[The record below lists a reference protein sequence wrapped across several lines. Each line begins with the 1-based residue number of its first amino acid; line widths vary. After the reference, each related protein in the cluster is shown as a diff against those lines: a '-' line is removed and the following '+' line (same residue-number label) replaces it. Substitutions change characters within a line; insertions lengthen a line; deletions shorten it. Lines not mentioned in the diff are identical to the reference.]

1 LQDWIINLEVN
12 MRVPFRLL
20 AGLLCCLSV
29 CLSVSGFSVSGSPAP
44 QASAAQA
51 PQQGA
56 SPQAAPPADNAN
68 SPARSAGR
76 RVSLDVVVTDK
87 SGKAVSG
94 LQQQDF
100 TLLDDKQPQ
109 PILTFHETDEPAA
122 DPPMQA
128 ILLVDAVNNGFQG
141 VSLQRQQLEKFLR
154 QDDGR
159 LPMPMSLLFLADTS
173 TQLQPVPTSDGK
185 ALADALN
192 SSQHGLRIDGRS
204 QGFYGAVDRIQI
216 SLRTLHQLIAYEAT
230 QPGRKLLIWLSAGW
244 PLLSGPEVQL
254 SAKDQD
260 FLFNNIVELSGA
272 LRQARIT
279 LYSVDSLGVSGTVR
293 NFYYES
299 FLKGVTAAN
308 KTQNGNLGLQ
318 VLAIQSGGQVL
329 TGSNDVTS
337 SIVSCMA
344 DAKAFYT
351 ISFDSPPA
359 DHPNEY
365 HSLQVKIGKSGL
377 TARTRTGYYAQR

>member
-1 LQDWIINLEVN
+1 LTSTLEIIGVCEVN
-12 MRVPFRLL
+12 MRVPSRLL
-20 AGLLCCLSV
+20 AGFLGCFSTL
-29 CLSVSGFSVSGSPAP
+29 GFSVDQSLLEQQAQQEAP
-44 QASAAQA
+44 PS
-51 PQQGA
+51 
-56 SPQAAPPADNAN
+56 QAAPPVASASAKSRN
-68 SPARSAGR
+68 AGR
-76 RVSLDVVVTDK
+76 RVSVDVVVTEK
-87 SGKAVSG
+87 SGKAVPG

-100 TLLDDKQPQ
+100 TLLDGKQPS
-109 PILTFHETDEPAA
+109 PILSFHETDEPAA
-122 DPPMQA
+122 EPPMQA

-154 QDDGR
+154 HDGGH

-173 TQLQPVPTSDGK
+173 TQIQPVPTSDGN
-185 ALADALN
+185 ALADTLN

-204 QGFYGAVDRIQI
+204 QGFYGAVDRLQI
-216 SLRTLHQLIAYEAT
+216 SLRTLHQLISYETT
-230 QPGRKLLIWLSAGW
+230 QPGRKMLIWLSSGW
-244 PLLSGPEVQL
+244 PLLSGPGVQL

-272 LRQARIT
+272 LREARIT

-299 FLKGVTAAN
+299 FLKGVTSAK
-308 KTQNGNLGLQ
+308 KTENGNLGLQ

-329 TGSNDVTS
+329 TGTNDVAS

-351 ISFDSPPA
+351 ISFDSPLA

-365 HSLQVKIGKSGL
+365 HSLQLKIDKPGL
-377 TARTRTGYYAQR
+377 TARTRTGYYAQP

>member
-1 LQDWIINLEVN
+1 
-12 MRVPFRLL
+12 MRIPFPLL
-20 AGLLCCLSV
+20 VGLLCF
-29 CLSVSGFSVSGSPAP
+29 SVSGFSVE
-44 QASAAQA
+44 QQA
-51 PQQGA
+51 PQGA
-56 SPQAAPPADNAN
+56 SPSQAAAPAESVN
-68 SPARSAGR
+68 SKSRSAGR
-76 RVSLDVVVTDK
+76 RVSLDVVVTEK
-87 SGKAVSG
+87 SGKAVPG

-154 QDDGR
+154 QDSGH
-159 LPMPMSLLFLADTS
+159 LPMPMSLLLLADTS
-173 TQLQPVPTSDGK
+173 TQLQPVPTSDGN

-204 QGFYGAVDRIQI
+204 QGFYGAVDRLQI
-216 SLRTLHQLIAYEAT
+216 SLRTLHQLISYEGT
-230 QPGRKLLIWLSAGW
+230 QPGRKMLIWLSSGW
-244 PLLSGPEVQL
+244 PLLSGPGVQL

-272 LRQARIT
+272 LREARIT

-299 FLKGVTAAN
+299 FLRGVTSAK
-308 KTQNGNLGLQ
+308 KTENGNLGLQ

-329 TGSNDVTS
+329 TGSNDVAS

-359 DHPNEY
+359 DHSNEY

-377 TARTRTGYYAQR
+377 TARTRTGYYAQP

>member
-1 LQDWIINLEVN
+1 
-12 MRVPFRLL
+12 MRVSFRLL
-20 AGLLCCLSV
+20 VALLCCFST
-29 CLSVSGFSVSGSPAP
+29 SGFSVKRS
-44 QASAAQA
+44 SAQQQS
-51 PQQGA
+51 QQGA
-56 SPQAAPPADNAN
+56 SPSQAAPPADKADA
-68 SPARSAGR
+68 PARSSGR
-76 RVSLDVVVTDK
+76 RVSLDVVVSDK

-100 TLLDDKQPQ
+100 TLLDDKQTQ
-109 PILTFHETDEPAA
+109 PILSFHETDEPAA

-141 VSLQRQQLEKFLR
+141 VVQQRQQLEKFLR
-154 QDDGR
+154 QDGGQ
-159 LPMPMSLLFLADTS
+159 LPMPMSIVLLADTS
-173 TQLQPVPTSDGK
+173 TQIQPVPTSDGK
-185 ALADALN
+185 ALADTLN

-204 QGFYGAVDRIQI
+204 QGFYGAVDRLQI
-216 SLRTLHQLIAYEAT
+216 SLKALHQLISYEAT
-230 QPGRKLLIWLSAGW
+230 QPGRKLLIWLSFGW

-254 SAKDQD
+254 TAKTQD

-272 LRQARIT
+272 LREARIT
-279 LYSVDSLGVSGTVR
+279 LYSVDSLGLADAVSGRT
-293 NFYYES
+293 FYYEE
-299 FLKGVTAAN
+299 FLKGVPSAS

-318 VLAIQSGGQVL
+318 VMAVQSGGRVL
-329 TGSNDVTS
+329 TGSNDVAN
-337 SIVSCMA
+337 SIASCLA

-365 HSLQVKIGKSGL
+365 HTLQVKIGKPGL